1 MRSGEAGE
9 EEELGFGQILC
20 LRLLGCPVEGLAWGT
35 QSSGEGLTL
44 PPCWALR
51 VQEQHGAVSAD
62 STELEVPLAPRCVQ
76 AMLRAAV
83 GTVISI
89 DM

>member
-1 MRSGEAGE
+1 M
-9 EEELGFGQILC
+9 
-20 LRLLGCPVEGLAWGT
+20 
-35 QSSGEGLTL
+35 

-62 STELEVPLAPRCVQ
+62 SAELEVPLAPRCVQ